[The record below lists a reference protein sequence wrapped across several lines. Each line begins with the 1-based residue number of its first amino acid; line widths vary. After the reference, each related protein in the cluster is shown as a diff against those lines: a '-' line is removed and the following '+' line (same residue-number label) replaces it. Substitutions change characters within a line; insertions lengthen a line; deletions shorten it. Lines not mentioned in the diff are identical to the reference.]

1 MTISKTLLKLIAA
14 VVAFAPIYASAG
26 VLGTT
31 VTGGMYFGGGSNNYF
46 NSSLG
51 YVPGGCQNSGAGTA
65 SVVVVNPAVEFC
77 FVDNGANTNTAQF
90 TDDTLSVTDL
100 VTDNAISWKMTF
112 AFAPNT
118 VLGVSETSDLF
129 TNGGLSYSFAN
140 DMLTLK
146 WAGTGSGRG
155 KRNLNAQ
162 YALQIAPTNTV
173 PEPTSLAL
181 LGLGVLAFGAARF
194 KRKA

>member
-31 VTGGMYFGGGSNNYF
+31 VTGGMYFNGGSDNYF

-77 FVDNGANTNTAQF
+77 IADASNTNTAQF
-90 TDDTLSVTDL
+90 TNDTLSVTDL
-100 VTDNAISWKMTF
+100 VRAGGASPWKMTF

-118 VLGVSETSDLF
+118 VLGVSETSDF
-129 TNGGLSYSFAN
+129 FNNGGLSYSFAN
-140 DMLTLK
+140 DMLILN
-146 WAGTGSGRG
+146 WAGTGSINL
-155 KRNLNAQ
+155 NLNAQ
-162 YALQIAPTNTV
+162 YALQIAPTNAV
-173 PEPTSLAL
+173 PEPTSVAL
-181 LGLGVLAFGAARF
+181 LSLGVLAFGAARF